1 MRSTPFTARL
11 LAATA
16 LGIVSMPATA
26 ADNGVTSTDSTLIT
40 NPSGITVTGDRKGV
54 YSTGSALNLDNAGT
68 IRGNG
73 NAGSVNDADLLR
85 RNLQTDHRRPGDQ
98 ERRRQFR

>member
-1 MRSTPFTARL
+1 MRSTPFTQRL

-16 LGIVSMPATA
+16 IGIISTSAAAAT
-26 ADNGVTSTDSTLIT
+26 NGITSTDSTPIS
-40 NPSGITVTGDRKGV
+40 NPSGTTVTGDRKGI

-73 NAGSVNDADLLR
+73 NAGSVNDSF
-85 RNLQTDHRRPGDQ
+85 QWWH
-98 ERRRQFR
+98 